1 MSYILEDKDFD
12 AFKQIVTEMAEHTK
26 PMTYVEQQI
35 LALSLLLIIDSA
47 KRVQKAKDIRMEE
60 DIDPETHGLVVEAG
74 AIFAGLL
81 LHLTNEH
88 GGVMMGKTN
97 GLPWFYEDDRAPE
110 LCGIIPTFL
119 DIKDKR
125 SIKEQ
130 INERYIGGWN
140 KFDGFKLQK
149 TSWTIKYDGDPDMQP
164 LAGTALRGEILAIY
178 PNGWAMVVNA
188 ETTDYEIA
196 RLD

>member
-1 MSYILEDKDFD
+1 MAYVIEDDDFRTMKKIVEEMSDS
-12 AFKQIVTEMAEHTK
+12 TK
-26 PMTYVEQQI
+26 PLTYIEQQI
-35 LALSLLLIIDSA
+35 TALSLLLILETA
-47 KRVQKAKDIRMEE
+47 QKVKKPRDINSQL
-60 DIDPETHGLVVEAG
+60 DISDDVKGLVVEAG

-88 GGVMMGKTN
+88 GGIMMGKTN
-97 GLPWFYEDDRAPE
+97 GVPWFYEDDRAPE
-110 LCGIIPTFL
+110 LCGIIPSFL
-119 DIKDKR
+119 NVNDKR

-149 TSWTIKYDGDPDMQP
+149 TSWTIKYEGDPDMQP
-164 LAGTALRGEILAIY
+164 VAATALHGEILAIY
-178 PNGWAMVVNA
+178 PHGWAMIVNG